1 MEAPSEDVEE
11 EDQDATGGYTFVLE
25 KATLETAKI
34 GKGYALLNC
43 DDHANFI
50 KRHGKQPGD
59 YRPDICHQ
67 ALLAIFRVH
76 SKAIFKHIVLV

>member
-34 GKGYALLNC
+34 GKGYAVKL
-43 DDHANFI
+43 
-50 KRHGKQPGD
+50 R
-59 YRPDICHQ
+59 RPRQFHKTT
-67 ALLAIFRVH
+67 R
-76 SKAIFKHIVLV
+76 

>member
-50 KRHGKQPGD
+50 NDTVNNPGLPTGYMPSGAVGD
-59 YRPDICHQ
+59 T
-67 ALLAIFRVH
+67 
-76 SKAIFKHIVLV
+76 